1 MHLPSS
7 RDFRAFYLYWT
18 AIFFLFLTIA
28 VLRIKLD
35 SKDIHMKKFI
45 IAVLL
50 FASVFSLSAQN
61 VINFDMTLEKLSTL
75 VAEGKTDTIN
85 PNQYMII
92 GGTVSARE
100 VLNPDK
106 NNFSAVLELSA
117 GQWEGTEKIDIYHC
131 YVQLDG
137 SEFVPMIPVRRSRKP
152 NPAEI
157 KLNSK
162 VLILAKYLGYNED
175 EKGNKIPVLQGIK
188 VRKNL

>member
-1 MHLPSS
+1 
-7 RDFRAFYLYWT
+7 
-18 AIFFLFLTIA
+18 
-28 VLRIKLD
+28 
-35 SKDIHMKKFI
+35 MKKFI
-45 IAVLL
+45 VAVFLL
-50 FASVFSLSAQN
+50 GSVFTLSAQSN
-61 VINFDMTLEKLSTL
+61 INFDITLKKISTL
-75 VAEGKTDTIN
+75 VTEGKTDAIN
-85 PNQYMII
+85 PNQFMVIE
-92 GGTVSARE
+92 GTVSARE

-106 NNFSAVLELSA
+106 NKFSAVLELSA

-131 YVQLDG
+131 YVRLDG

-188 VRKNL
+188 VRKGL